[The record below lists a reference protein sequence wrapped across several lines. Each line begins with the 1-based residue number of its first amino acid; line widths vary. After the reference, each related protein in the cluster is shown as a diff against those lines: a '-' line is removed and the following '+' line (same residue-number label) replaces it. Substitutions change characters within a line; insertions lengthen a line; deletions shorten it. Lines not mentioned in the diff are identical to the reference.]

1 VRGGCAAVPGE
12 GSDPGGLSEATGGLG
27 GAGVAGRAPGAS
39 CAGRGGPSPT
49 GPGGRAPVV
58 RGGPS
63 RGGPEG
69 AAVAPSR
76 GGPNGG
82 RDAGCSIRG
91 GVASTTVDGDED
103 GSVSESKVAQ
113 PATPRKKSSAEAST
127 GRSVFLPIIVDAPQ
141 VLPRLKRCVRW
152 HPPRVSPRTKR
163 RQLNIAKLAMIVES
177 SGAVEPSAI
186 PPHCESRIVKRP
198 EQSAVAFVLPVLAGG
213 AQCGWGHT
221 IFAMNRYGLQ
231 RQKSGVADVGT
242 LGSAATP

>member
-1 VRGGCAAVPGE
+1 VPGE
-12 GSDPGGLSEATGGLG
+12 GSDRGGLSEATGGLG
-27 GAGVAGRAPGAS
+27 GAGVVGRAPGAS
-39 CAGRGGPSPT
+39 CAGRGGPSPTT

-113 PATPRKKSSAEAST
+113 PATPRMKSSAEAST

-177 SGAVEPSAI
+177 SG
-186 PPHCESRIVKRP
+186 
-198 EQSAVAFVLPVLAGG
+198 
-213 AQCGWGHT
+213 
-221 IFAMNRYGLQ
+221 
-231 RQKSGVADVGT
+231 
-242 LGSAATP
+242 